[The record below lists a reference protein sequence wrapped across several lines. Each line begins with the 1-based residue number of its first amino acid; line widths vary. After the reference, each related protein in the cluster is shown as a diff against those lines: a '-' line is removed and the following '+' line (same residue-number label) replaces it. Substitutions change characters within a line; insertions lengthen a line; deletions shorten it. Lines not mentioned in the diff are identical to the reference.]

1 MTSFI
6 IKAHENR
13 SLHPRWDLNPEC
25 TFCRI
30 IKRELPASIVYENDQ
45 VIAFLGESL
54 VIFQVEAWRLM
65 IDTPSTDILPLRM
78 GHTLVVPK
86 AHISRLSELP
96 PELAAAIG
104 ESVTKVARSLT
115 LGELYANKSTTLA

>member
-1 MTSFI
+1 MF
-6 IKAHENR
+6 
-13 SLHPRWDLNPEC
+13 
-25 TFCRI
+25 
-30 IKRELPASIVYENDQ
+30 
-45 VIAFLGESL
+45 
-54 VIFQVEAWRLM
+54 
-65 IDTPSTDILPLRM
+65 DTPSTDILPLRM